1 MGCHLCDD
9 ALALLQLLK
18 RSEPKLRITEVDVAD
33 SNHLI
38 ELYGEK
44 IPVVQLGQ
52 RDLFWPFSLEELGTF
67 IHTQK

>member
-33 SNHLI
+33 SNQLI